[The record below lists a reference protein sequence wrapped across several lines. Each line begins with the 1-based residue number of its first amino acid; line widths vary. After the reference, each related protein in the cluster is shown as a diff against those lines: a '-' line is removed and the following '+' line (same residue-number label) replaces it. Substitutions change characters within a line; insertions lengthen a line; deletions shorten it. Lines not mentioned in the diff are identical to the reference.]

1 MGFMDKTVSFRTDSR
16 KVEALDAIAASQDR
30 DRSYLLN
37 QAIDSYLELQQYH
50 VELIEK
56 GIQQAEAGN
65 LVDHAEVE
73 KMAARLIRK
82 K

>member
-1 MGFMDKTVSFRTDSR
+1 MDKTVSFRTDA
-16 KVEALDAIAASQDR
+16 KKIEALDALAASQDR

-50 VELIEK
+50 IELIEK
-56 GIQQAEAGN
+56 GIQQADAGD

-73 KMAARLIRK
+73 KMAARLLRK

>member
-1 MGFMDKTVSFRTDSR
+1 MSSMDKTVSFRTDSR

-50 VELIEK
+50 VELVEK

-73 KMAARLIRK
+73 KMAARLLRK

>member
-1 MGFMDKTVSFRTDSR
+1 MSSMDKTVSFRTDSR

-73 KMAARLIRK
+73 KMAARLLRK

>member
-1 MGFMDKTVSFRTDSR
+1 MGSMDKTVSFRTDSR

-50 VELIEK
+50 VELVEK

-73 KMAARLIRK
+73 KMAARLLRK